1 MRRGAAL
8 ALVAAVAAAVPAA
21 APSTAGAAAPDPVW
35 QAAQR
40 AGERLFDAQDEA
52 LLADRAA
59 ARRSVRAAR
68 TATAAALA
76 AGLATAD
83 PAAATAARTAI
94 ADAARAAGRADPVAL
109 AGARGRARAA
119 LLRASATAA
128 LAAAGR
134 GDARA
139 AGTFLLLRDFR
150 TATRF
155 TRPGVDATRA
165 VDGLAAGRVRPAAAR
180 LTVAKDLLDAYQAKL
195 RELLDDAAEAAGK
208 GFRPRTAASSAQAAG
223 YWGILRDRYRQDL
236 GAAATARA
244 DDAFH
249 AYARAG
255 ARGDAAPLAAAR
267 TGIDRALR
275 GFVAAPFT
283 AAEEA
288 RRAQQLLRFVD
299 LVPVEYGRGVKGR
312 RVTLDFE
319 IAEAVGFRD
328 GAAAAFSDLQGKLAR
343 RDRARTEAA
352 GRALDRMKAI
362 IATAQRSGRA
372 APEATVKGLAD
383 GMTRDLEATFPAAW
397 KQRTDDADLDLVDL
411 TLTRLDAAVSSGQW
425 KLAEQARLEVYAF
438 IEFGPE
444 LKLRSFDPGLAFD
457 IEGLVWFGA
466 RGHRGLAELIAGH
479 ADREQFRPT
488 RLALDET
495 LRNAR
500 ATLGEGESRLTVV
513 TNAAILVFR
522 EGLEAV
528 LILAAIT
535 ASMVGVLAQ
544 RRRPVMIGAGLGLV
558 ASILTWMLAQL
569 VLESLSGYGEKLE
582 AVVGL
587 VAIAVLL
594 LVMNWFFHRGLL
606 DQAHPQVPPAPQAA
620 HRRVRQRGAGRVLV
634 GAGARLRPAGAHE
647 RLPRGLRDRALPA
660 VAGARDR
667 RRDGGRGRAARPRAD
682 RRRRARDLQAPA
694 QAALQADADR
704 DGAAAR
710 LRARRDGRDDRTDAA
725 GHRLAADHAGRRADP
740 VLGRNVARRVPD
752 VGVARRAGRR
762 ARDRVRL
769 LRPGRGT
776 ARAAAAAARP
786 ALALGRGRELT
797 TRAFGE
803 LTRAWGGPRP
813 RSVRVPPW
821 SPPSVHAKVP
831 LRLRT

>member
-76 AGLATAD
+76 AGLAAAD
-83 PAAATAARTAI
+83 PAAATAARAAI

-195 RELLDDAAEAAGK
+195 RELLDDAAEAADK

-255 ARGDAAPLAAAR
+255 ARADAAPLAAAR

-594 LVMNWFFHRGLL
+594 LVMNWFFHRVYWTEHIRKFHQRRKRLIGESDSGARVGFWSAQVLGFGLL
-606 DQAHPQVPPAPQAA
+606 GP
-620 HRRVRQRGAGRVLV
+620 
-634 GAGARLRPAGAHE
+634 HE

-667 RRDGGRGRAARPRAD
+667 RLDGGRGRAARPRAD
-682 RRRRARDLQAPA
+682 RRRRDRDLQAPA

-704 DGAAAR
+704 DGAAAC

-725 GHRLAADHAGRRADP
+725 GHRLAADHAGRHADP

-786 ALALGRGRELT
+786 ALAGGRGRELT

-821 SPPSVHAKVP
+821 PPPSVHAKVP